1 MVNTDSP
8 SKVTL
13 KDVFSKPT
21 TEPATPTEVK
31 AAQHLIR
38 RLIHHGDSA
47 SDASGV
53 IKVPTSGQ
61 VGTTKQQQ

>member
-1 MVNTDSP
+1 MVNTNSP

-13 KDVFSKPT
+13 KDVFSKPA

-38 RLIHHGDSA
+38 RLIQHDSFNMET
-47 SDASGV
+47 
-53 IKVPTSGQ
+53 VPPMHLEL
-61 VGTTKQQQ
+61 